1 MRPVITAPTG
11 MARLWRCLIDFAIQG
26 NYLEQLAYH
35 RLGKQGY
42 NRARE
47 RASQAM
53 KNSEVAQVFQDIA
66 DLLELKGENVFK
78 IRAYQKAARAI
89 EHHPRELR
97 IMIAEG
103 EDLQSIPGVGE
114 AIAGKATELVTTGKL
129 DYYENLKAEFPQGVT
144 NLLAIPG
151 IGPKTANKLSGELG
165 ISSVDELERAINE
178 GRVAKL
184 FRLGEKTADNILQQI
199 QALRRKDQRIPIGEA
214 LPVVEEIIAALGSVP
229 GVRNLTAA
237 GSLRRFRETVGDID
251 LMGTADNPR
260 EVIDAFAALPQVG
273 QVLAQGSTRASAIV
287 SGGLQVDLRMVEHDA
302 FGSLLQYFTGSKQH
316 NIVLRERGRKQGLKL
331 SEYGIT
337 VIATDKLEKFSTEE
351 EFYRRLGLQYIP
363 PEIREAQGEL
373 EKAEQGAVPELVEV
387 FDIKGDLHMHTE
399 WSDGHDSMEELA
411 LAARDM
417 GYQYIAITEH
427 SAGRGIAHGLDV
439 ERLRKQVAEIK
450 ALNDRLTGIR
460 VLSGTE
466 VDIRADGS
474 LDFPHEVL
482 SELDI
487 VIAAVHSA
495 MHQSEERMTRRIIS
509 AIENPDVDMI
519 AHPTCRLI
527 GGREPVNV
535 DLEAVFQAAAK
546 NNKIMEI
553 NAMPDRLDLKD
564 IHAFRARDLGVKLAI
579 GTDSHSVAHLG
590 FMRFG
595 VGVAR
600 RAWCQTKHLVNT
612 LPLAELLAVLN
623 RNAG

>member
-1 MRPVITAPTG
+1 
-11 MARLWRCLIDFAIQG
+11 
-26 NYLEQLAYH
+26 
-35 RLGKQGY
+35 
-42 NRARE
+42 
-47 RASQAM
+47 M
-53 KNSEVAQVFQDIA
+53 KNSEVAKVFQDIA
-66 DLLELKGENVFK
+66 DLLELKRENVFK

-89 EHHPRELR
+89 EHHPGELK
-97 IMIAEG
+97 IMIDEG
-103 EDLQSIPGVGE
+103 VDLQSIPGVGE
-114 AIAGKATELVTTGKL
+114 AIAKKTTELITTGKL
-129 DYYENLKAEFPQGVT
+129 GYYENLKAEFPQGVT

-151 IGPKTANKLSGELG
+151 IGPKTANKLSSELG

-184 FRLGEKTADNILQQI
+184 FRLSEKTADNILHQI

-214 LPVVEEIIAALGSVP
+214 LPIVEEITVALCSIP

-237 GSLRRFRETVGDID
+237 GSLRRFRETLGDID

-260 EVIDAFAALPQVG
+260 EVIDAFVGLPHIR
-273 QVLAQGSTRASAIV
+273 QVLAQGSTKASAIV
-287 SGGLQVDLRMVEHDA
+287 SGGLQVDLRMVEHDS

-316 NIVLRERGRKQGLKL
+316 NISLRERGHKQGLKL

-337 VIATDKLEKFSTEE
+337 VVATDRLEKFSTEE
-351 EFYRRLGLQYIP
+351 GFYHRLGLQYIP
-363 PEIREAQGEL
+363 PELREAQGEI
-373 EKAEQGAVPELVEV
+373 EKAEQGAIPELVELS
-387 FDIKGDLHMHTE
+387 DIKGNLHTHTE
-399 WSDGHDSMEELA
+399 WSDGHDSIEELA

-427 SAGRGIAHGLDV
+427 SAGRGITHGLDV
-439 ERLRKQVAEIK
+439 KRLRRQVAEIR
-450 ALNDRLTGIR
+450 ALNQRLTGIH
-460 VLSGTE
+460 VLTGIE

-474 LDFPHEVL
+474 LDLPHEIL

-495 MHQSEERMTRRIIS
+495 MNQSEEKMTRRVIS

-527 GGREPVNV
+527 GEREPVAI
-535 DLEAVFQAAAK
+535 DLEAIMHAAAK
-546 NNKIMEI
+546 YNKVMEI

-564 IHAFRARDLGVKLAI
+564 IHAFRARDWGVKLAI
-579 GTDSHSVAHLG
+579 GTDAHSIAHLG

-600 RAWCQTKHLVNT
+600 RAWCEPQHVLNT
-612 LPLAELLAVLN
+612 LSLAELLAVLN
-623 RNAG
+623 RNR